1 MYPYDHGTPHS
12 RPPHHSRNVWL
23 LSRRCAFERMDVSE
37 TGRITLDDLTTVLGA
52 HYDHAEL
59 KELLDS
65 ADANHDGTLDYAE
78 FEVLMRS
85 TVGKTR

>member
-1 MYPYDHGTPHS
+1 MDVSDITNIDYMYPS
-12 RPPHHSRNVWL
+12 SSL
-23 LSRRCAFERMDVSE
+23 LRCAFERMDVSE

-59 KELLDS
+59 KELLDA